1 MVRQRQTR
9 NLHTSGF
16 DASHR
21 PGMTDLRKLQNQ
33 RIDRQRRA
41 GRGVDLFTVP
51 SRSARSTFCI
61 FIASTTASVSPD
73 LTSCPSLTAID
84 TTSPGIGHSS
94 FLPVSAADVTGISR
108 AADASLSVKTLTGTS
123 KP

>member
-1 MVRQRQTR
+1 MRLAMTGYLYA
-9 NLHTSGF
+9 NSNIS
-16 DASHR
+16 ASTASVA
-21 PGMTDLRKLQNQ
+21 PAAAW
-33 RIDRQRRA
+33 IF
-41 GRGVDLFTVP
+41 FTVP

-108 AADASLSVKTLTGTS
+108 AAAASLSVKTLTGTS

>member
-1 MVRQRQTR
+1 MDCFAA
-9 NLHTSGF
+9 L
-16 DASHR
+16 A
-21 PGMTDLRKLQNQ
+21 MTDAYANSN
-33 RIDRQRRA
+33 ISA
-41 GRGVDLFTVP
+41 STASVAPAAAWIFFTVP

-108 AADASLSVKTLTGTS
+108 AAAASLSVKTLTATS